1 MKKII
6 VLVLLIVFAGA
17 LPIIGQIVSEE
28 EVVELLNG
36 HILQLDNKTN
46 KNLSFVR
53 QVGSKNSAVS
63 IQEQE
68 GIVSN
73 LVMINQDGIANTGY
87 IEHSGSELT
96 THLWQYN
103 IGNEANLW
111 LVGKNILTSVKQNG
125 ERNVVNSYIE
135 NDGVNKRSATFL
147 QEGNQNRIDFSLIGS
162 HPMEQVAIINQ
173 YGNQHQVEAH
183 MEPSSDPLII
193 NQHGAEGMK
202 VNVSTSAFNFPMK
215 KQ

>member
-1 MKKII
+1 MKKFFILI
-6 VLVLLIVFAGA
+6 SLIVFVRTF
-17 LPIIGQIVSEE
+17 PTFGQVVSDEE
-28 EVVELLNG
+28 AVELLNA
-36 HILQLDNKTN
+36 HVLQLINPSN
-46 KNLSFVR
+46 
-53 QVGSKNSAVS
+53 NSAS
-63 IQEQE
+63 FIQQIGDENSATYIQKQEEITPNQLFMTQYGIGNIGYTEQ
-68 GIVSN
+68 I
-73 LVMINQDGIANTGY
+73 
-87 IEHSGSELT
+87 GSELT

-111 LVGKNILTSVKQNG
+111 LVGKNILTSVKQDG

-147 QEGNQNRIDFSLIGS
+147 QEGNYNRIDFSLRAS

-183 MEPSSDPLII
+183 MEPSSAPFTID
-193 NQHGAEGMK
+193 QYGAEGMK

-215 KQ
+215 R

>member
-1 MKKII
+1 MKKFI
-6 VLVLLIVFAGA
+6 VLVLLIVFARA
-17 LPIIGQIVSEE
+17 IPIIGQVVSEE

-36 HILQLDNKTN
+36 HILQLDNQTN

-53 QVGSKNSAVS
+53 QVGIKNSAVS
-63 IQEQE
+63 IQEQG

-73 LVMINQDGIANTGY
+73 LVMMNQDGIANAGY

-147 QEGNQNRIDFSLIGS
+147 QEGNQNKIDFSLIGS

-183 MEPSSDPLII
+183 MEPSSAPVTID
-193 NQHGAEGMK
+193 QYGAEGMK

-215 KQ
+215 R

>member
-1 MKKII
+1 MKKFI
-6 VLVLLIVFAGA
+6 VLVLLIVFARA
-17 LPIIGQIVSEE
+17 IPIIGQVVSEE

-36 HILQLDNKTN
+36 HILQLDNQTN

-63 IQEQE
+63 IQEQG
-68 GIVSN
+68 GIVPN
-73 LVMINQDGIANTGY
+73 LVMVNQDGIANTGY

-111 LVGKNILTSVKQNG
+111 LVGKNILTSVKQDG

-147 QEGNQNRIDFSLIGS
+147 QEGNYNRIDFSLRAS

-183 MEPSSDPLII
+183 MEPSSAPVTID
-193 NQHGAEGMK
+193 QYGAEGMK

-215 KQ
+215 R

>member
-1 MKKII
+1 MKKFI

-17 LPIIGQIVSEE
+17 LPIIGQVVSEE

-36 HILQLDNKTN
+36 HILQLDNQTN

-63 IQEQE
+63 IQEQG

-73 LVMINQDGIANTGY
+73 LVMMNQDGIANAGY

-111 LVGKNILTSVKQNG
+111 LVGKNILTSVKQDG

-147 QEGNQNRIDFSLIGS
+147 QEGNYNRIDFSLRAS

-183 MEPSSDPLII
+183 MEPSSAPVTID
-193 NQHGAEGMK
+193 QYGAEGMK

-215 KQ
+215 R

>member
-1 MKKII
+1 MKKFI

-17 LPIIGQIVSEE
+17 LPIIGQVVSEE

-36 HILQLDNKTN
+36 HILQLDNQTN

-63 IQEQE
+63 IQEQG
-68 GIVSN
+68 GIVPN
-73 LVMINQDGIANTGY
+73 LVMVNQDGIANTGY

-111 LVGKNILTSVKQNG
+111 LVGKNILTSVKQDG

-147 QEGNQNRIDFSLIGS
+147 QEGNYNRIDFSLRAS

-183 MEPSSDPLII
+183 MEPSSAPVTID
-193 NQHGAEGMK
+193 QYGAEGMK

-215 KQ
+215 R

>member
-1 MKKII
+1 MKKFI
-6 VLVLLIVFAGA
+6 VLVLLIVFARA
-17 LPIIGQIVSEE
+17 IPIIGQVVSEE

-36 HILQLDNKTN
+36 HILQLDNQTN

-53 QVGSKNSAVS
+53 QVGIKNSAVS
-63 IQEQE
+63 IQEQG

-73 LVMINQDGIANTGY
+73 LVMMNQDGIANAGY

-111 LVGKNILTSVKQNG
+111 LVGKNILTSVKQDG

-147 QEGNQNRIDFSLIGS
+147 QEGNYNRIDFSLRAS

-183 MEPSSDPLII
+183 MEPSSAPVTID
-193 NQHGAEGMK
+193 QYGAEGMK

-215 KQ
+215 R

>member
-1 MKKII
+1 MKKFI
-6 VLVLLIVFAGA
+6 VLVLLIVCARA
-17 LPIIGQIVSEE
+17 IPIIGQVVSEE

-36 HILQLDNKTN
+36 HILQLDNQTN

-53 QVGSKNSAVS
+53 QVGIKNSAVS
-63 IQEQE
+63 IQEQG

-73 LVMINQDGIANTGY
+73 LVMMNQDGIANAGY

-147 QEGNQNRIDFSLIGS
+147 QEGNQNKIDFSLIGS

-183 MEPSSDPLII
+183 MEPSSAPFTID
-193 NQHGAEGMK
+193 QHGAEGMK

-215 KQ
+215 K

>member
-1 MKKII
+1 MKKFI

-17 LPIIGQIVSEE
+17 LPIIGQVVSEE

-36 HILQLDNKTN
+36 HILQLDNQTN

-63 IQEQE
+63 IQEQG
-68 GIVSN
+68 GIVPN
-73 LVMINQDGIANTGY
+73 LVLVNQDGIANTGY

-111 LVGKNILTSVKQNG
+111 LVGKNILTSVKQDG

-147 QEGNQNRIDFSLIGS
+147 QEGNYNRIDFSLRAS

-183 MEPSSDPLII
+183 MEPSSAPVTID
-193 NQHGAEGMK
+193 QYGAEGMK

-215 KQ
+215 R

>member
-1 MKKII
+1 MKKFI
-6 VLVLLIVFAGA
+6 VLVLLIVFARA
-17 LPIIGQIVSEE
+17 IPIIGQVVSEE

-36 HILQLDNKTN
+36 HILQLDNQTN

-53 QVGSKNSAVS
+53 QVGIKNSAVS
-63 IQEQE
+63 IQEQG

-73 LVMINQDGIANTGY
+73 LVMMNQDGIANAGY

-147 QEGNQNRIDFSLIGS
+147 QEGNYNRIDFSLRAS

-183 MEPSSDPLII
+183 MEPSSAPVTID
-193 NQHGAEGMK
+193 QYGAEGMK

-215 KQ
+215 R